1 MTDSHLLSRSVSV
14 MPDISEEEENANYT
28 MAETFTSKKWFT
40 RNSMPFPEICKAT
53 DNFKNISDDF
63 RKYLFNDYTGFIY
76 SYDSKGSYG
85 EIPAPKELESSLLVF
100 IAKYTSIYYIMLG
113 PSEKDPSKKV
123 YRMWSGPSMLLDL
136 EEAMEKVQ
144 QAFINNFAE
153 WLIANKNK
161 KELTFDQSKKDEP
174 LRQTMSFKHGV
185 TDENIESWY
194 EPTAAEIESEKKEI
208 ESEKKRLE
216 RQKIWDESMKKPSTH
231 NENRT
236 DGYYNA

>member
-1 MTDSHLLSRSVSV
+1 MSDSHLLSRSVSV

-40 RNSMPFPEICKAT
+40 RDSMPFPEICEAT
-53 DNFKNISDDF
+53 ENFKNISDDF
-63 RKYLFNDYTGFIY
+63 RKHLFNKYTGFIY

-136 EEAMEKVQ
+136 EEAMKEVQ

-174 LRQTMSFKHGV
+174 LRRTMSFKHGV

-194 EPTAAEIESEKKEI
+194 EPTAAEIET
-208 ESEKKRLE
+208 EKKRLE
-216 RQKIWDESMKKPSTH
+216 RQKIWDESLKKPSTH